1 MSKYKLKFI
10 NHSCISFEN
19 DEELILTDPWFSKK
33 VFNNSWS
40 LLEDTSLEE
49 LNLEKLSVI
58 FYSHEH
64 PDHLSWNTLKAIR
77 EKVSQDIMVVFK
89 KRENKNILEQC
100 KKLGFNFAELEPN
113 QETELRDNFTIGLF
127 PYGTDSALVYRVD
140 GRVILN
146 QNDCHL
152 QQENIKQISRFYSNF
167 DVWFM
172 QFGLAGYYANRD
184 DYEGLQQA
192 RNTHLEMISNY
203 YNIFKPTIF
212 IPFASFVYFCK
223 EYNCFLNDVQVTP
236 KDVLQKFP
244 YSDYNT
250 QIVYKN
256 DYILYDDWEKRNSV
270 NVEKWETI
278 FKRDKPIDKLKKY
291 SEKEILGAADRLMS
305 ADFTN
310 TNIFSRPREIHLE
323 LFDSE
328 KAFSIDFYE
337 KKYSFIDKENINS
350 DILAGRLPIEELWS
364 FLNFPWGGDTL
375 NITSC
380 FDKINSDLWTSMLVF
395 RDSLYT
401 GRN

>member
-40 LLEDTSLEE
+40 LLEDTSLKE

-256 DYILYDDWEKRNSV
+256 DYILYDDWQKRNSG